1 MTTIKIEIEQDNDVS
16 LLKKVLTELGFKFI
30 LENEDLES
38 SELSE
43 REMIGINAGL
53 QDVQEGRVFS
63 HEYAKS
69 RIEDKISQLRVK
81 YGS

>member
-1 MTTIKIEIEQDNDVS
+1 MTTIKIEIEQENDVS

>member
-16 LLKKVLTELGFKFI
+16 LLTRVLTDLGFKFI
-30 LENEDLES
+30 LENEELES
-38 SELSE
+38 GELSE

-53 QDVQEGRVFS
+53 KDVREGRVFS
-63 HEYAKS
+63 QKYAQS